1 MEAEQ
6 LNFGRRLAYVDRTD
20 RTPGEPCAG
29 KKKTGGGIS
38 DKQKGCRR
46 GQGAGRSIEAGGLR
60 EPFVLLVAVKLL
72 LPGRMTE
79 LDRTLSAALNRNM
92 DVKAVFAAVGEL
104 FTREG
109 GAASAAEEV
118 YRAVFQ
124 PEVGEADKTSRT
136 ARIRRWR

>member
-1 MEAEQ
+1 MEPEQ

-60 EPFVLLVAVKLL
+60 EPFCTAGGGQAAAAAYRWQKAQKIKLLV
-72 LPGRMTE
+72 
-79 LDRTLSAALNRNM
+79 RTGL
-92 DVKAVFAAVGEL
+92 
-104 FTREG
+104 
-109 GAASAAEEV
+109 
-118 YRAVFQ
+118 
-124 PEVGEADKTSRT
+124 
-136 ARIRRWR
+136 IC